1 VPLLLKALSRP
12 RGGKARAF
20 WLPAT
25 RGRFLC
31 APLATTHTLR
41 PRPDRRPCGCSAR
54 AAARGRSH
62 CARRLRLRR
71 TACCS
76 PSQRRSARRTSAVPG
91 ARGWWRGGGTGGWE
105 SSPILC
111 MARSVSCSQ
120 VSGGL
125 GGLPRRRPARTRR
138 RRSASSP
145 RLAAAWR
152 VALHLVLSLAH
163 PALAARLAAGGL
175 CLPTPD
181 LVCTTLC
188 CCWASWLLRHKLTRI
203 APAQSL
209 HGVRTPPLPPPALLR
224 MSQLAARAQARR
236 APLRP
241 RHARAGRARP
251 DAAAAARRSSIRSR
265 RHVATLRA
273 RRSYTLRRYLGSSC
287 CRRLSSAFQLGGSAR
302 PRASPCARAPACAA
316 ACLSAAACFS
326 GAPGGTREA
335 LFLSAWHALSR
346 SHHPRTVRRRRYGQ
360 LHTGKLR
367 TDEAIRTV

>member
-1 VPLLLKALSRP
+1 
-12 RGGKARAF
+12 
-20 WLPAT
+20 
-25 RGRFLC
+25 
-31 APLATTHTLR
+31 
-41 PRPDRRPCGCSAR
+41 
-54 AAARGRSH
+54 
-62 CARRLRLRR
+62 
-71 TACCS
+71 
-76 PSQRRSARRTSAVPG
+76 
-91 ARGWWRGGGTGGWE
+91 
-105 SSPILC
+105 

-138 RRSASSP
+138 QRSASSP

-175 CLPTPD
+175 CLPRPD
-181 LVCTTLC
+181 LICTALC
-188 CCWASWLLRHKLTRI
+188 CCWASWLLRHKRTRF

-209 HGVRTPPLPPPALLR
+209 HGVRTPPLSPPALLR
-224 MSQLAARAQARR
+224 MSQPAAAARARR
-236 APLRP
+236 APPRP

-265 RHVATLRA
+265 RHVATLSA

-287 CRRLSSAFQLGGSAR
+287 CRRLNSAFQLGGSAR